1 MPACHSADFSGW
13 ARKRNSSAQASW
25 RSWESLRTIERPE
38 PPVGTCFSWPS
49 LESMNAVPT
58 SKTPSVA
65 AVVPVSPA
73 VEPRIPAVMPEAK
86 SVPAACAM

>member
-1 MPACHSADFSGW
+1 
-13 ARKRNSSAQASW
+13 
-25 RSWESLRTIERPE
+25 
-38 PPVGTCFSWPS
+38 
-49 LESMNAVPT
+49 MNAVPT